1 MNTRRSSL
9 WLLAAALIFTS
20 APVSAQ
26 TTAPSAI
33 TSASVQG
40 NGDWKTNGKAVK
52 PAQQW
57 SISLLHSADNALRGR
72 ISVAGSPLLDG
83 GNVEGKILGSTVSGT
98 ISDDAGS
105 YIAAF
110 RGTVGKTGMAGTYTD
125 RTGETGSWRWAGP
138 PPK

>member
-1 MNTRRSSL
+1 MSMRRSSWWVL
-9 WLLAAALIFTS
+9 ASALAFAAAS
-20 APVSAQ
+20 AFAQ
-26 TTAPSAI
+26 TTTTSAI
-33 TSASVQG
+33 TSSTVQG
-40 NGDWKTNGKAVK
+40 GGDWKTDGKAVK

-57 SISLLHSADNALRGR
+57 SISLLHSADNSLRGR

-83 GNVEGKILGSTVSGT
+83 GNVEGKIRGSAVSGT
-98 ISDDAGS
+98 ISDDSGS

-138 PPK
+138 PPR